1 MAGEVVA
8 GGHRLETLTVPAG
21 DPGAPTLVL
30 LHEGLGSISMW
41 RDFPQA
47 LAARTGCT
55 VVAYSRQGHGNSAPL
70 QGPRAVRYM
79 HDEALV
85 ALPELLRGLGIERPV
100 LVGHSDGASIAAI
113 FAGAAGI
120 APGLRPRGLVLM
132 APHVFVE
139 DLTVTSIAAVKRAYE
154 TTDLPRRLARHHADA
169 DRTFYGW
176 NDIWLHPEFRAWN
189 IEDYLPGILCPVLL
203 IQGEGDEYGTQ
214 AQLAAIRRAVTAS
227 PVEEVLLPACGHSP
241 HRDQPAA
248 TLDAIA
254 GFLVRLRGDTNGAG
268 RR

>member
-1 MAGEVVA
+1 MI
-8 GGHRLETLTVPAG
+8 PAG
-21 DPGAPTLVL
+21 DPAAPTLVL

-47 LAARTGCT
+47 LATRTGCA
-55 VVAYSRQGHGNSAPL
+55 VVAYSRHGHGGSAPL
-70 QGPRAVRYM
+70 AGPRAVGYM

-85 ALPELLRGLGIERPV
+85 ALPELLTGLGIERPV
-100 LVGHSDGASIAAI
+100 LIGHSDGASIAAI
-113 FAGAAGI
+113 FAGAPGI
-120 APGLRPRGLVLM
+120 EPRLKPRGLVLM

-139 DLTVTSIAAVKRAYE
+139 DLTVASIAAVKRAYE
-154 TTDLPRRLARHHADA
+154 TTDLPRRLGRHHADA

-189 IEDYLPGILCPVLL
+189 IEEYLPGILCPVLL
-203 IQGEGDEYGTQ
+203 IQGEEDEYGTP
-214 AQLAAIRRAVTAS
+214 AQLAAIRRGVTGA

-254 GFLVRLRGDTNGAG
+254 GFLARLRGDTNAPDTNVGG
-268 RR
+268 GC